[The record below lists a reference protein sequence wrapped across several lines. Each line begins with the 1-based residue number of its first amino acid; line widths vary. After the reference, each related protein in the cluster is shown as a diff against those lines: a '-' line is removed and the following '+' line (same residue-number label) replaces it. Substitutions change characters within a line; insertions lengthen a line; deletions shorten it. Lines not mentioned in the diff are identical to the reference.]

1 MDPKSLHC
9 KYVACTRNSMNS
21 FGHPTSNPS
30 EKHYQWQS
38 LDSAGMAGAYV
49 QSSLCLIILPNLMGS
64 KLSTNSTPLGR

>member
-1 MDPKSLHC
+1 MDPKSLHY

-38 LDSAGMAGAYV
+38 LDSAGMAGAYA
-49 QSSLCLIILPNLMGS
+49 QSSLC
-64 KLSTNSTPLGR
+64 